1 MTLLMGRIIQKLRKE
16 QNLTQGQVAAALGV
30 TTAAVSKWETDST
43 YPDISLLGPLTRLL
57 KTNVDQLVN
66 FKKALSELEVANF
79 EKEARAI
86 FETGDSQQAM
96 DFCDA
101 LLKAY
106 PSDDLLRFRLASVYI
121 FYLNASSEESQMKHQ
136 LHEAIQSF
144 EGLRTSENLELKQAS
159 LHVLAS
165 LYLMDEQLA
174 KAEVVIEE
182 LPPVNQDP
190 RMMKTTILYR
200 REAYEES
207 LKLSQ
212 LCLFQELRDASLNL
226 YHIAKVARK
235 QKEYEKAIEIVEIG
249 IEMDKLLHIDQ
260 ISGTNANYYLFKAE
274 ILAIQGKNDEA
285 LKELK
290 KFIPAL
296 KTAFALKNPRNDLLF
311 NQIALKDSSVST
323 QYIAERM
330 ADLIEQ
336 SEEFYPLLEDLR
348 FSALLTEL
356 RMLKE

>member
-1 MTLLMGRIIQKLRKE
+1 
-16 QNLTQGQVAAALGV
+16 
-30 TTAAVSKWETDST
+30 
-43 YPDISLLGPLTRLL
+43 
-57 KTNVDQLVN
+57 
-66 FKKALSELEVANF
+66 
-79 EKEARAI
+79 
-86 FETGDSQQAM
+86 
-96 DFCDA
+96 
-101 LLKAY
+101 
-106 PSDDLLRFRLASVYI
+106 
-121 FYLNASSEESQMKHQ
+121 MKHQ

-296 KTAFALKNPRNDLLF
+296 KTAFALKNPRKDLLF
-311 NQIALKDSSVST
+311 NQIELKDSSVST

-336 SEEFYPLLEDLR
+336 SEEFYPLLEDQR